1 MKCLFEFK
9 ITFSFMYLKHLSDG
23 YLNTFEVI
31 LKTDNQSVFAYFTGH
46 PTI

>member
-9 ITFSFMYLKHLSDG
+9 ITFSFMYLKYLSDD